1 MRWRTSPALTPL
13 QKFSLV
19 TFISVVAVTVVACGL
34 GGWLLVRHL
43 VAHDAALAG
52 DLARLLLTRSLP
64 ASLFVPAAVAD
75 PALYARTMN
84 DIAAADDVV
93 RVVLY
98 DAQARVLWS
107 DDTALIGRRF
117 AHDNELRAALG
128 GEIEAKIIRPGKEEH
143 EGLRS
148 FARIEE
154 IYLPVRYARDG
165 PVVAVLE
172 IYRYPPRFFAVID
185 RVLTAVWLLGGG
197 GGFVLYAALF
207 AMARLGLVEVGP
219 GLDVMGVERKAE
231 RRRSEDALRRM
242 NQTLEEETKR
252 LAHEVHD
259 EAGQLIATAQLALA
273 DVALEMPAS
282 SREGVAKV
290 SRVLD
295 EVADQLRRLAHEL
308 RPTILDDLGLVPAL
322 EFLAQGVTRR
332 TAINVR
338 VESRA
343 DGRLSPVVET
353 TLYRVVQE
361 AVTNVIKHAHAR
373 SMIIRV
379 DREPGYVRCSIRDDG
394 VGFDAVVV
402 AHPKGPRGLGLLGI
416 GNRVEALGG
425 RFEISTRPGQGT
437 TLIVVIPVSSS
448 D

>member
-64 ASLFVPAAVAD
+64 ASLFFPTAAAD
-75 PALYARTMN
+75 PSLYARTMN

-143 EGLRS
+143 VGLRS

-172 IYRYPPRFFAVID
+172 IYRYPPAFFAVID
-185 RVLTAVWLLGGG
+185 RALTAVWLLGGG

-207 AMARLGLVEVGP
+207 AMARLGVVEVGL
-219 GLDVMGVERKAE
+219 GVDVVGVERNAE
-231 RRRSEDALRRM
+231 RRRSEEALRRM

-308 RPTILDDLGLVPAL
+308 RPTVLDDLGLLSAL
-322 EFLAQGVTRR
+322 EFLSQGVIKR
-332 TAINVR
+332 TGLDVR
-338 VESRA
+338 VEGSTA
-343 DGRLSPVVET
+343 GRLDPIIET

-361 AVTNVIKHAHAR
+361 AVLNVVKHARAR
-373 SMIIRV
+373 SVIIRV
-379 DREPGYVRCSIRDDG
+379 EHGPTHIRCSIRDDG
-394 VGFDAVVV
+394 VGFDAGGQ
-402 AHPKGPRGLGLLGI
+402 PKGPRGLGLLGI
-416 GNRVEALGG
+416 GHRVETLGG
-425 RFEISTRPGQGT
+425 RLEIRTRLGQGT
-437 TLIVVIPVSSS
+437 TLVVGIPVS
-448 D
+448 